1 MSVGR
6 RRILSGAGKTFKF
19 TFLLGLIFSSMSHR
33 AAVASVNV
41 TTHHYDSMR
50 TGWNSDETKLSP
62 NAIKNGSFGL
72 LKTIALDEQ
81 VDAQPL
87 IVSGLQIAGADHEV
101 AYVVSE
107 NNTVYAIDV
116 PSGSVLTQRNLSAP
130 VTAGRN
136 GLIQCGNNS
145 NNLGIT
151 STPVIDRDS
160 NALYLIAYAL
170 ENNQPVYRL
179 HALDL
184 TSLEDKTPPQAI
196 AATATLADGSTYPF
210 NAKVTRQRSALALSN
225 DKKTVYAA
233 FGSFCDHD
241 FSISRGWIM
250 GWDAKSLSPTSSAVS
265 DRRATAPNNWYLTA
279 IWMSGSGPAI
289 DAEGNVFFITGNS
302 KTESDSDIDP
312 NKTMRDSVIKM
323 RGDLSAVSDFFTPM
337 NVAALEQ
344 KDDDFGSGGVLLIPD
359 RSGSNAHLAIA
370 AGKVGDLFLLDRDNL
385 GKFNATK
392 NQVLDTQ
399 SIDRCWCG
407 QSYYVGEDGVGRVL
421 SSGGSRLSSWKVET
435 SPKPSLVK
443 EWDASASFTTNVFQK
458 GFFTSISSSGT
469 TAGSAV
475 VWAVERPTSA
485 PPTLTLWAFDAGTGA
500 KLATASAGNWPN
512 TGGAANTVPVVANGN
527 VFVASNRAL
536 MIFGLGAP
544 VAVAAGPA
552 PILGAALTEAVPR
565 KTVLYGTVVQV
576 DGSTLWLRTRTDMA
590 RVDVSAAE
598 SSGNGVTLIP
608 GRAVEVVGRLERGG
622 SVRAEWLDYP
632 QDSPALW
639 PADE

>member
-1 MSVGR
+1 M
-6 RRILSGAGKTFKF
+6 
-19 TFLLGLIFSSMSHR
+19 
-33 AAVASVNV
+33 
-41 TTHHYDSMR
+41 
-50 TGWNSDETKLSP
+50 
-62 NAIKNGSFGL
+62 
-72 LKTIALDEQ
+72 
-81 VDAQPL
+81 
-87 IVSGLQIAGADHEV
+87 
-101 AYVVSE
+101 
-107 NNTVYAIDV
+107 
-116 PSGSVLTQRNLSAP
+116 
-130 VTAGRN
+130 
-136 GLIQCGNNS
+136 
-145 NNLGIT
+145 
-151 STPVIDRDS
+151 IDRDN

-265 DRRATAPNNWYLTA
+265 DRRATAPNNWFLTA

-435 SPKPSLVK
+435 STKPSLVK

-469 TAGSAV
+469 TAGPAV

-485 PPTLTLWAFDAGTGA
+485 PPTLTLWAFDAATGA

>member
-1 MSVGR
+1 VGR
-6 RRILSGAGKTFKF
+6 PRRISSGARKAFEF
-19 TFLLGLIFSSMSHR
+19 AFLLGLISTSSHSS
-33 AAVASVNV
+33 AVASVDV

-50 TGWNSDETKLSP
+50 TGWNSGETKLSP

-72 LKTIALDEQ
+72 LKTVALDEQ
-81 VDAQPL
+81 VDGQPL
-87 IVSGLQIAGADHEV
+87 VVSGLQIAGAVHEV

-116 PSGSVLTQRNLSAP
+116 PSGFVLTQRNLGAP

-145 NNLGIT
+145 NNIGIT

-160 NALYLIAYAL
+160 NALYVIAYTL
-170 ENNQPVYRL
+170 ENNQPAYRL
-179 HALDL
+179 HGLDL
-184 TSLEDKTPPQAI
+184 TSLEDKTSSQAI
-196 AATATLADGSTYPF
+196 TATTTLSDGSTYPF
-210 NAKVTRQRSALALSN
+210 KAKVTRQRSALVLSN

-233 FGSFCDHD
+233 FASFCDHD
-241 FSISRGWIM
+241 ISTTRGWVM
-250 GWDAKSLSPTSSAVS
+250 AWDAKSLSLIASTVS
-265 DRRATAPNNWYLTA
+265 DHRAADNSNYFLTS
-279 IWMSGSGPAI
+279 IWMSGSGPAV
-289 DAEGNVFFITGNS
+289 DSDGNVYFITGNS
-302 KTESDSDIDP
+302 KLDP
-312 NKTMRDSVIKM
+312 GASNDPSKTMRESVIKL
-323 RGDLSAVSDFFTPM
+323 RGDLGSLADFFTPM
-337 NVAALEQ
+337 NAAALDQ
-344 KDDDFGSGGVLLIPD
+344 MDDDFGSGGVLLIPNRPD
-359 RSGSNAHLAIA
+359 SSTRLAIA
-370 AGKVGDLFLLDRDNL
+370 AGKVGDMFLLDRDNL
-385 GKFNATK
+385 GKFDTTSNH
-392 NQVLDTQ
+392 VLDTQ
-399 SIDRCWCG
+399 SIGRCWCG

-421 SSGGSRLSSWKVET
+421 SSGGSQLSSWKVET
-435 SPKPSLVK
+435 SPRPSLVK
-443 EWDASASFTTNVFQK
+443 EWDAPASFTTNVFQK

-469 TAGSAV
+469 TADSAV

-485 PPTLTLWAFDAGTGA
+485 PPILTLWAFDAATGA

-544 VAVAAGPA
+544 VAAAAAPA
-552 PILGAALTEAVPR
+552 AMPGTALTEAVPR